1 LFKHSPKVSA
11 AVGLMFLAAAC
22 GPPQDAAAP
31 ARPPLAEKWLTRAKE
46 SYRAGDMADAT
57 DASDSA
63 LKVSPRDPEVRMVK
77 ARVSLSRLDF
87 TEAAKLSQGIATT
100 EAHQLRARALWYGGD
115 LESAAEEIDAI
126 LADPNT
132 KDVWASDVGKLAR
145 TGQGRH
151 PFAIEG
157 GLVGA
162 VEMPRAG
169 ASLVVPCELD
179 GERILAVVDTAVPEF
194 VIDSTTR
201 REPAW
206 VNLRFDHLEVK
217 DVPAV
222 TRDLTPISRQFGA
235 TIKALIGVNALRHM
249 HVTFDRHGD
258 QFVVRKDDPP
268 APPDASRVP
277 LFYARGGLMMLRAG
291 VNKDEGGQTP
301 FFLNTSA
308 PYYVALEDAT
318 WKRAGV
324 DLSVLRG
331 DPSLPDNVKSGVLPL
346 FRVFGF
352 DLPDVP
358 GYENVPLAELKSAI
372 DIDLGGVV
380 GSAVLSLFRV
390 TFGDDGRFIWVEPD
404 PTLAEAPSG
413 GRRGGRGAPPGPPP
427 ASDITPPT
435 GTMSPGTLTPG
446 MGKPPAGNT
455 PPAPPAS
462 AAPTS
467 KVPAAPKAP
476 AAKPATSAAP
486 APAKKP

>member
-1 LFKHSPKVSA
+1 MGGV
-11 AVGLMFLAAAC
+11 AC
-22 GPPQDAAAP
+22 GPPQDAVAP
-31 ARPPLAEKWLTRAKE
+31 ARPPLAEKWLARAKE
-46 SYRAGDMADAT
+46 SYRQGDMADAT

-63 LKVSPRDPEVRMVK
+63 LKVSPRDPEVRMMK

-87 TEAAKLSQGIATT
+87 TDAAKQAAGIPTT
-100 EAHQLRARALWYGGD
+100 DAHQLRARALWYAGD
-115 LESAAEEIDAI
+115 LEAAAEEIDAI
-126 LADPNT
+126 LADPQV
-132 KDVWASDVGKLAR
+132 KDPWASDVGKLAR
-145 TGQGRH
+145 MGQGRH
-151 PFAIEG
+151 PFAIENA
-157 GLVGA
+157 LVGA

-206 VNLRFDHLEVK
+206 VNLKFDRLEVK

-258 QFVVRKDDPP
+258 QFVVRREDPP
-268 APPDASRVP
+268 APPEASRVP
-277 LFYARGGLMMLRAG
+277 LFYAKGGLMMMRAA
-291 VNKDEGGQTP
+291 VNKEDGGQTP

-308 PYYVALEDAT
+308 PYYVALEDST

-324 DLSVLRG
+324 DLSVLRS
-331 DPSLPDNVKSGVLPL
+331 DPSLPDNVKGGTLPL
-346 FRVFGF
+346 LRVFGF

-358 GYENVPLAELKSAI
+358 GYQNVPLAELKNNI

-404 PTLAEAPSG
+404 PTLAEPSG
-413 GRRGGRGAPPGPPP
+413 GGRRGRGAPPPPATDVPPASPPPSAAPPTAPPPGAGNPPP
-427 ASDITPPT
+427 A
-435 GTMSPGTLTPG
+435 
-446 MGKPPAGNT
+446 
-455 PPAPPAS
+455 APP
-462 AAPTS
+462 S

-476 AAKPATSAAP
+476 PAPAATPATKPAT
-486 APAKKP
+486 KP